1 MTIIFTRFHKPNG
14 RRSKVEIDRPTDI
27 DKMARD
33 LVRYGYDFEIE
44 VLRGDEIHMT
54 VSNEDGDLCSRIC
67 ENGPQVPISVDE
79 MIAEAHWLIFV
90 NKMNQPEH
98 LLI

>member
-1 MTIIFTRFHKPNG
+1 MTIIFTRFSRPNG
-14 RRSKVEIDRPTDI
+14 RRSKVKIDRPTDI

-33 LVRYGYDFEIE
+33 LVRMGYDFEIE

-67 ENGPQVPISVDE
+67 ENGPQVPISVDS
-79 MIAEAHWLIFV
+79 MIVEAHLMALERSINGSEV
-90 NKMNQPEH
+90 H
-98 LLI
+98 

>member
-44 VLRGDEIHMT
+44 VLRGDEVHMT
-54 VSNEDGDLCSRIC
+54 VSNEDGDMCSRIC
-67 ENGPQVPISVDE
+67 ENGPQVPISVDS
-79 MIAEAHWLIFV
+79 MIVEAHLMV
-90 NKMNQPEH
+90 LERRVSGYESH
-98 LLI
+98 

>member
-1 MTIIFTRFHKPNG
+1 MTIIFTQFSRPNG

-33 LVRYGYDFEIE
+33 LVRMGYDFEIE
-44 VLRGDEIHMT
+44 VLGGDEIHMT

-67 ENGPQVPISVDE
+67 ENGPSVPSCVDDL
-79 MIAEAHWLIFV
+79 ITEAHWIIFV
-90 NKMNQPEH
+90 DRNNHPEH
-98 LLI
+98 LTI

>member
-1 MTIIFTRFHKPNG
+1 MTIMFTQFHRPNG
-14 RRSKVEIDRPTDI
+14 KRSKVEIDRPTDI

-33 LVRYGYDFEIE
+33 LVRMGYDFEIE

-67 ENGPQVPISVDE
+67 ENGPQVPISVDS
-79 MIAEAHWLIFV
+79 MIVEAHLMALERSINGSEV
-90 NKMNQPEH
+90 H
-98 LLI
+98 